1 MSMTGLH
8 PAFER
13 QGVGWQEHR
22 KDGTW
27 DWKLFGFYCFESG
40 YGNISRKSW
49 YLFYCIY
56 IVGGQVTRSGSIKHA
71 ESLVGI

>member
-1 MSMTGLH
+1 MSMADPH
-8 PAFER
+8 SAFER

-40 YGNISRKSW
+40 HGNISRKSW
-49 YLFYCIY
+49 YLFYCIC
-56 IVGGQVTRSGSIKHA
+56 IVGAGKLPD
-71 ESLVGI
+71 LVP